1 MTSLAQS
8 IGGIICRY
16 LQNKWPI
23 SYLGVACPVE
33 NPIKRPIVP
42 LHDIGKHLPKIV
54 IVWHLIEVQLPSILE
69 ILCKFLCMQNYTYA
83 YATRIYQPDIC
94 LDHLIVKNSLT
105 MVKCILT
112 AMQTVAKISNFGK
125 SQILSVCICIMAI
138 KSQQGQTLLIYTVSQ

>member
-1 MTSLAQS
+1 
-8 IGGIICRY
+8 
-16 LQNKWPI
+16 
-23 SYLGVACPVE
+23 
-33 NPIKRPIVP
+33 
-42 LHDIGKHLPKIV
+42 
-54 IVWHLIEVQLPSILE
+54 
-69 ILCKFLCMQNYTYA
+69 MQNYTYA